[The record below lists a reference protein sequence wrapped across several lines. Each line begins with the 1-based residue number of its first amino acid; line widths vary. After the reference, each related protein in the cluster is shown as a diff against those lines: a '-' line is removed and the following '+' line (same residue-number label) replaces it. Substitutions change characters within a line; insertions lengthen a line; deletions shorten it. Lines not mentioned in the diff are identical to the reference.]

1 MDPCKDAFPTGMEVL
16 KEGDPGLSA
25 EYKALSKTLFG
36 KVSPYKTEVVPK
48 GQKGEEKKV
57 TESFREGRGRGR
69 HGQTHRRPQGG
80 HQEGGARRPRYKQQ
94 VFAQFKVDH
103 IQQEKSIHLSTG
115 NLRYNKLI

>member
-48 GQKGEEKKV
+48 GQKGEEKK
-57 TESFREGRGRGR
+57 SDGIFSGRARAR
-69 HGQTHRRPQGG
+69 TTWSNSSPTSRRPS
-80 HQEGGARRPRYKQQ
+80 RRRGSSSQ
-94 VFAQFKVDH
+94 V
-103 IQQEKSIHLSTG
+103 
-115 NLRYNKLI
+115 

>member
-1 MDPCKDAFPTGMEVL
+1 MEPHRDGFPSGMEIL
-16 KEGDPGLSA
+16 KQDPGLTA

-103 IQQEKSIHLSTG
+103 IQQGKKVSICQQEIYVIIS
-115 NLRYNKLI
+115 